1 MATGK
6 YKKKNRGATD
16 LNSSGRVHNVVVSM
30 RDDSDKNEPDVPLSF
45 LVALVVL
52 CIVLIIVIPV
62 MAVMYMDMNTATNAA
77 LEETRKMRALRT
89 KLLLELQGE

>member
-6 YKKKNRGATD
+6 DKKENRGTTD
-16 LNSSGRVHNVVVSM
+16 FSFSSRIRPTVVPM
-30 RDDSDKNEPDVPLSF
+30 RNDSDKNEQDVPISF
-45 LVALVVL
+45 LIALVVL

-77 LEETRKMRALRT
+77 LEEAKKMRALRA
-89 KLLLELQGE
+89 KILLELQGE